1 MQKIGSAIDT
11 FNEKFGFYASYL
23 VLPLIMVVVW
33 EVIMRYGFNAPTS
46 WAFELTVFLYGA
58 HYSFAL
64 AYAHKHNTHV
74 AIDVFEARLSERPRT
89 ILRIITNVVLFLPTI
104 GLLAYYV
111 CVLAANS
118 WQQWEHASSSWAPPI
133 YPVKTL
139 MAFGFVLFFLQ
150 GVAKLI
156 QDIRSL
162 KASPDHQIS
171 LENKDQ

>member
-1 MQKIGSAIDT
+1 MFKIDSAIDT

-23 VLPLIMVVVW
+23 ILPLILVVVY
-33 EVIMRYGFNAPTS
+33 EVMMRYGFNAPTS
-46 WAFELTVFLYGA
+46 WAFELTVFLYGS
-58 HYSFAL
+58 HYCFAL

-74 AIDVFEARLSERPRT
+74 AIDIFESRLPERPRT
-89 ILRIITNVVLFLPTI
+89 ILRIVANLVLFIPTI
-104 GLLAYYV
+104 GLLTIYT
-111 CVLAANS
+111 CILAANS

-139 MAFGFVLFFLQ
+139 MAFGFILFFLQ

-162 KASPDHQIS
+162 KTKS
-171 LENKDQ
+171 

>member
-1 MQKIGSAIDT
+1 MFKLDGAIDT
-11 FNEKFGFYASYL
+11 LNEKFGFYSSYL
-23 VLPLIMVVVW
+23 ILPLIMVVVW

-74 AIDVFEARLSERPRT
+74 SIDVFESRLPERPRT
-89 ILRIITNVVLFLPTI
+89 ILRIISNLVLFIPAI
-104 GLLAYYV
+104 GLLTYYV
-111 CVLAANS
+111 CVLAINS

-139 MAFGFVLFFLQ
+139 MAFGFILFFLQ

-162 KASPDHQIS
+162 KTQP
-171 LENKDQ
+171 

>member
-1 MQKIGSAIDT
+1 MSKIDSAIDT
-11 FNEKFGFYASYL
+11 FNEKFGLYASFII
-23 VLPLIMVVVW
+23 LPLIAVVVW

-46 WAFELTVFLYGA
+46 WAFELTVFLYGT
-58 HYSFAL
+58 HYCFAL
-64 AYAHKHNTHV
+64 AYAHKHDTHV
-74 AIDVFEARLSERPRT
+74 AIDVFEARLSKRPRT
-89 ILRIITNVVLFLPTI
+89 ILRIITNVVLFIPAI
-104 GLLAYYV
+104 GLLTYHT
-111 CVLAANS
+111 CILAINS

-162 KASPDHQIS
+162 KAES
-171 LENKDQ
+171 

>member
-1 MQKIGSAIDT
+1 MFKIDSAIDI

-46 WAFELTVFLYGA
+46 WAFELTVFLYGT

-64 AYAHKHNTHV
+64 AFAHKHNTHV
-74 AIDVFEARLSERPRT
+74 SIDVFEARLPERPRT
-89 ILRIITNVVLFLPTI
+89 ILRIVTNAVLFIPAI
-104 GLLAYYV
+104 GLLTYHT
-111 CVLAANS
+111 CVLAVNS

-139 MAFGFVLFFLQ
+139 MAFGFILFFLQ
-150 GVAKLI
+150 GVAKLV

-162 KASPDHQIS
+162 NTKT
-171 LENKDQ
+171 